1 VEQVEPGASISG
13 IISRGKRAG
22 NTSAHESQSFTV
34 GEISCSSLSFQSR
47 LYSPQLRLGG
57 PIHRRGSVVNLT
69 GWANFHSSHFRR
81 ALLKHG
87 LRASL
92 KARCNLRKSEFSTKG
107 RCTYTTFSQE
117 RQRSIPHKTR
127 NINLIILNL
136 NEPILLLT
144 FSDSSQILHASTMLF
159 YLSIHSVQMTRTAVF
174 CKNRLRTHIVQ

>member
-1 VEQVEPGASISG
+1 MEQVEPGASISG

-107 RCTYTTFSQE
+107 RCTTFSQE

-127 NINLIILNL
+127 NINL